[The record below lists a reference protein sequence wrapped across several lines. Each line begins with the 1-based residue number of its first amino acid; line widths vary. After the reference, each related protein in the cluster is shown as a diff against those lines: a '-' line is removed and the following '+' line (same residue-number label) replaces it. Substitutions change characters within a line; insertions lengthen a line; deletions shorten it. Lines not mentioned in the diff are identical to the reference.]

1 MKRPLVARR
10 RTSPSGPWG
19 GRIAPATGVLALG
32 ITALA
37 ATGCRGKDISFDCE
51 EQRMKFNDR
60 ALAEEDELAASI
72 PTKGPWPVAMQ
83 ITVDGLNRLL
93 VNVIDD
99 DVPFTGTVPFG
110 VLPQGPADASFSPT
124 SAPEIRFESIPNCR
138 DCVVFHLSF
147 GVSLSSP
154 NMPLSAGA
162 GFTDL
167 YVPLRLDVDEAG
179 ATSTLVAEY
188 GKAKIGEWY
197 LSVYGFDSETHT
209 MLAGALKLLMAE
221 QIAENFGDIE
231 LLEIGSWDIGNGDVR
246 LLVRD
251 VEIQPDNG
259 KLVLGLHTNLPLPK
273 GTGLDVSQPLPEGT
287 TMAVSMDPRLMLPMA
302 HRMLA
307 EGKIARVYDE
317 DGKPDPNGIYGVTLE
332 DIAASAVGNETL
344 DTTFRVWR
352 VDEGYC
358 GYAEAVMPL
367 SLSVDNARQN
377 ILVDAGNA
385 VLIAGEGVGAA
396 AMQEQDLVDENQD
409 LIDRFRTDL
418 SEQVSQTLNYAALDL
433 ANDTIVFANEGIDL
447 EPAEMRT
454 YLNFTVYA
462 DDP

>member
-1 MKRPLVARR
+1 
-10 RTSPSGPWG
+10 
-19 GRIAPATGVLALG
+19 
-32 ITALA
+32 
-37 ATGCRGKDISFDCE
+37 
-51 EQRMKFNDR
+51 MKFNDR
-60 ALAEEDELAASI
+60 AISEENDLAAEVPS
-72 PTKGPWPVAMQ
+72 KGPWPVAMQ

-124 SAPEIRFESIPNCR
+124 SAPEIRFASIPNCR

-147 GVSLSSP
+147 GVSLTSP

-179 ATSTLVAEY
+179 GTSTLVAEY
-188 GKAKIGEWY
+188 GKARIGEWY
-197 LSVYGFDSETHT
+197 LSVYGFDSETHS

-231 LLEIGSWDIGNGDVR
+231 LLEIGSWDIGNGDVH

-307 EGKIARVYDE
+307 EGQIARVYDE
-317 DGKPDPNGIYGVTLE
+317 NGKPDPDGIYGVTLE
-332 DIAASAVGNETL
+332 NIAASAVGNETL

-377 ILVDAGNA
+377 ILVDAGSA

-409 LIDRFRTDL
+409 LIDRFRKDL
-418 SEQVSQTLNYAALDL
+418 SEQVAKTLNYAALDL
-433 ANDTIVFANEGIDL
+433 ENDTIVFANEGIDL
-447 EPAEMRT
+447 EPTEMRT